1 MSDLDLERLGD
12 VWRQRPDPAELEELR
27 RTAEAVRRRALWGQI
42 IDLVAALVVAGV
54 VLLLAMRNPR
64 IETLLIGGS
73 AVLVLLWSHV
83 RQRRMRQI
91 EVRGLTVNTEE
102 MLDQS
107 IARVEATLRRTRFQL
122 IGFVPAF
129 LLGLAFAYAAD
140 APRVSE
146 ELARISADSS
156 LHLLV
161 LAVAAVSLAG
171 MGFHLVRVLR
181 RSREEVHRLKSLRDA
196 YDEERKSSLAE

>member
-27 RTAEAVRRRALWGQI
+27 RTAEAVRRRALWGQV

-54 VLLLAMRNPR
+54 VLLLALRNPR

-73 AVLVLLWSHV
+73 AVLLLLWSHI

-91 EVRGLTVNTEE
+91 EIQGLTGNTEE

-129 LLGLAFAYAAD
+129 LLGIAFAYAAD
-140 APRVSE
+140 AARITEV
-146 ELARISADSS
+146 LARISADPS
-156 LHLLV
+156 LRLLI
-161 LAVAAVSLAG
+161 LAAAAVSLAG

-181 RSREEVHRLKSLRDA
+181 RGREELHRLTSLREA
-196 YDEERKSSLAE
+196 YREERESSLAE